1 MQDAQQD
8 QGLTIAEAAAQLGVR
23 SDTVRRKDWESPYR
37 LVKSSCR
44 MLSANTYA
52 ERERYRANAGTRD
65 CRGACSDTDTCSD
78 EAGYRY

>member
-1 MQDAQQD
+1 M
-8 QGLTIAEAAAQLGVR
+8 LT
-23 SDTVRRKDWESPYR
+23 
-37 LVKSSCR
+37 
-44 MLSANTYA
+44 ANTYA